1 MKYKLCMFLIHGTL
15 SRGVFGSVYL
25 QILQMWREEK
35 FGGGETRGGVC
46 GKRPTETVVLEM
58 ASGLHSALWND
69 HPNNA
74 QELYQLC
81 LSVYVQRTK

>member
-1 MKYKLCMFLIHGTL
+1 MFLIHGTL
-15 SRGVFGSVYL
+15 SRGFFGSVYL
-25 QILQMWREEK
+25 QILQMWREEE
-35 FGGGETRGGVC
+35 FGRGETRGGVY
-46 GKRPTETVVLEM
+46 GERPSETVILEM
-58 ASGLHSALWND
+58 ASSLPSSLWND